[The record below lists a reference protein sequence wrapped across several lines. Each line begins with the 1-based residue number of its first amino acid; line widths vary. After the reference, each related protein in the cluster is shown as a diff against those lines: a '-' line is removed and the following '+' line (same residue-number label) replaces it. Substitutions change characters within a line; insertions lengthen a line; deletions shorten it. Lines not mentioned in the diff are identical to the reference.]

1 MTSPGGERVSRSTLV
16 REVRAEGVRFPEFS
30 EAGTSSLDSSPLPEL
45 VGIVVVAGG
54 WLEDMT
60 G

>member
-1 MTSPGGERVSRSTLV
+1 MVSRSTLV
-16 REVRAEGVRFPEFS
+16 REVRAEGVRFPKLS
-30 EAGTSSLDSSPLPEL
+30 EAGTSSADSSPLPEL
-45 VGIVVVAGG
+45 VRIGVMAGS